1 MYLCLGVFMNLV
13 SKEVFGKPNYATQGN
28 IFETIHN
35 RFGNFEYSPL
45 DKGTISKYFSCTRE
59 INDIVINEI
68 TRLKTTDI
76 SLLFDNLKAIAIDL
90 QNNIISAFKQ
100 KDLVSVIIY
109 IIEHDDEISAS
120 TVIGK
125 SGYYTRNELLHAK
138 EIDLTE
144 FLENILYFIFDERKN
159 NDSRGN
165 QTIKWIREKK
175 NFTDIVSHST
185 INLITYNPG
194 NKQATTLYLDNSSSN
209 VMSNIFP
216 HKLTDYTVVGA
227 SENTVLYR
235 ETENYKL
242 PKELTNSM
250 IIHSTSQKVLFREKE
265 FNNIIYDLRSNQ
277 VSNIF
282 LHGMGGCGKTSL
294 ASMIYFHLKDQYDCY
309 GWINY
314 SGNIKQSMISDI
326 SINYSDETMIEND
339 ASKKWETLKKAF
351 KNSSQSKLLVID
363 NVDNIDSI
371 NQHPRQDKELIRMS
385 SWNNITII
393 ITSRLPELPGYETS
407 YEIENL
413 GNATDDKKCIE
424 LFYHYS
430 PESEKYRSSN
440 EETVRTLCALA
451 GYNTMVIELLAK
463 GCYHSSHDLNKY
475 YQRIKNNFSYAD
487 DTLVETNHD
496 YTILK
501 TDKSDDEYYDIG
513 NETVASQLYKL
524 FNIKTR
530 SPLQQLI
537 LWDFHCLRENERV
550 FTQEVTDWM
559 GFNLKDI
566 TPLVREGWIK
576 QTDDYFFIHPLVNQA
591 ISCSEETNST
601 YWAIK
606 QDMIREGKC
615 LDGIISSINDNSFFN
630 ESDSFET
637 SLRKLVFVDCLS
649 YKGDILSANDWIN
662 IADFARKRGNINLGK
677 YYYKK
682 AHDYF
687 SSVSPKDDIDMKQHW
702 KCTYYYGYMLSY
714 TKSGYKDAELTL
726 KESLELAEQ
735 IIAEEGN
742 TDSNI
747 LMLATS
753 LDHLGYILSN
763 SLNNDILRITL
774 ADIYLNEAVNYHE
787 ILCSAHPEH
796 YRLLHDYAWSL
807 DNLGAFYTNIDVSK
821 VIFSKNTNPNDITY
835 LTMDEI
841 LENKSQTEKLLKT
854 ALDIRISLANARGN
868 IDSTEVAWTY
878 FNLAELIYTNLTEKP
893 TSNIIDINYYPGT
906 ALKQYKM
913 QNAEAYINNAIEI
926 YQRLDQRFPG
936 QHMSSEARTTA
947 LYGKLLM
954 LCPERHDEALEQ
966 FDKALTLYITLD
978 NDNPGMYRQE
988 IHTLHILYHL

>member
-1 MYLCLGVFMNLV
+1 MYLCIGVLLTLM
-13 SKEVFGKPNYATQGN
+13 SQKYYGKRNYAYRKTVCAKTFQEFVAKRD
-28 IFETIHN
+28 FEDRGTVSHLLNCDCVVLKEAREECLDTNEDILIDKL
-35 RFGNFEYSPL
+35 EKTSIELQKSIL
-45 DKGTISKYFSCTRE
+45 DKNQIQDF
-59 INDIVINEI
+59 
-68 TRLKTTDI
+68 
-76 SLLFDNLKAIAIDL
+76 
-90 QNNIISAFKQ
+90 
-100 KDLVSVIIY
+100 VSSVIY
-109 IIEHDDEISAS
+109 IIEHDRSISS
-120 TVIGK
+120 DITIGLTQTINMY
-125 SGYYTRNELLHAK
+125 SGYKREELLTTDC
-138 EIDLTE
+138 IDLTE
-144 FLENILYFIFDERKN
+144 FLINILFYVFTTGDNRLGKETITFLNTSVNLKSEIAQRHIKVIPYEMRSLDKSDKL
-159 NDSRGN
+159 NDCICPN
-165 QTIKWIREKK
+165 T
-175 NFTDIVSHST
+175 
-185 INLITYNPG
+185 
-194 NKQATTLYLDNSSSN
+194 
-209 VMSNIFP
+209 IFP

-227 SENTVLYR
+227 STNTILYR
-235 ETENYKL
+235 EAENYKL

-265 FNNIIYDLRSNQ
+265 FNNITYDLRSNQ

-339 ASKKWETLKKAF
+339 ATKKWETLKKAF

-576 QTDDYFFIHPLVNQA
+576 QTNDYFFIHPLVNQA
-591 ISCSEETNST
+591 ISCSKETNST
-601 YWAIK
+601 YWDIK
-606 QDMIREGKC
+606 QEIIREGKC
-615 LDGIISSINDNSFFN
+615 LGGIISSITDNSFFN

-687 SSVSPKDDIDMKQHW
+687 SSVSSKNDIDMKQYW

-735 IIAEEGN
+735 IIEEEGN

-774 ADIYLNEAVNYHE
+774 ADIYLNEAVNYRE

-841 LENKSQTEKLLKT
+841 LENKRQTEKLLKT

-878 FNLAELIYTNLTEKP
+878 FNLAELIYTNLNEKP
-893 TSNIIDINYYPGT
+893 TSNIMGINHYLDT
-906 ALKQYKM
+906 AMRQSKI
-913 QNAEAYINNAIEI
+913 QNAEMYINNAIVI

-954 LCPERHDEALEQ
+954 LCPERHAEALEQ

-978 NDNPGMYRQE
+978 NDNPGMYKQE